1 MQLFWDAIVE
11 AFRLLGSLNSYVFQ
25 VIGLSLEVSGSA
37 VLIGLVIGIPL
48 GLWLGLSR
56 FPGRSLLVALVNTGM
71 GLPPVVVGLFVL
83 MMLSRRG
90 PLGFLSL
97 LYSPPAMVVA
107 QVILATPYIAAITM
121 SAVGSLPREARLQAL
136 GLGASRAQSILL
148 VLREA
153 RVGVMTAVIAG
164 FGAVISEV
172 GAVMMVGGNIAGTD
186 GNKTRVLTTAIVQE
200 SRMGHFGTAMALG
213 LILLALAFTAMMLLT
228 RVQEGSGARW
238 MKS

>member
-164 FGAVISEV
+164 FGAVIS
-172 GAVMMVGGNIAGTD
+172 
-186 GNKTRVLTTAIVQE
+186 
-200 SRMGHFGTAMALG
+200 
-213 LILLALAFTAMMLLT
+213 
-228 RVQEGSGARW
+228 
-238 MKS
+238 